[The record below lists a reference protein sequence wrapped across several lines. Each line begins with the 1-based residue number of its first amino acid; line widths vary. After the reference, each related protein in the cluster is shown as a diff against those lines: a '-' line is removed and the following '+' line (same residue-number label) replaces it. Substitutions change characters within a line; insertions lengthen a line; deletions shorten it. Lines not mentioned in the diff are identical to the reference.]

1 MTVTAPDFSGYAT
14 KAGLKCTDGR
24 TITSKAFEHQDGDWV
39 PLVWQHG
46 HDKPDNLLGKAR
58 LEHRD
63 DGTYCYAYFNGTRNG
78 QDAKLAVQHGDIV
91 SLSIYA
97 NKLVEKSKE
106 VLHGMIRE
114 VSLVLSGANPG
125 AKIDFV
131 AIQHSDGELE
141 TLEDEA
147 VIFTGLTLVHSE
159 EAPVPDPTE
168 DSTGAAEET
177 KEAEAEAETE
187 AEAEAEAETETVEDV
202 YEDMSVDQKMVTHYM
217 ISHALKSAG
226 HDIDPLVHAD
236 TAGSGETVQAV
247 FDAMSDK
254 QKQVVYYMIGA
265 ALDSKQSEAAQHS
278 DDATGADVITAETA
292 TPTEDTLTHQEG
304 STMTN
309 VFDQSDDAAGPKR
322 RVLSHSELTNILVAA
337 KESGSF
343 KKAVLAHADSLQHAD
358 PVAGVDYGI
367 TNLDMLF
374 PDAKALMN
382 SPEFISRRMEWVSVV
397 LNGTKHSP
405 FAKVKSFFADITADE
420 ARAKGYVKG
429 TRKVEE
435 VFSLLQ
441 RTTGPATIYKKQKL
455 DRDDIL
461 DITDMDVV
469 MFLKGEMRLMIE
481 EEVARAILVG
491 DNRSAMSP
499 DKVKDPAGSTD
510 GTGIRSILHDDDL
523 YVIRRELAA
532 NVSPRDAVKGLVRS
546 RSKYRGSGKPTLFI
560 SDAELTDIMLEEDK
574 FGRALY
580 ETEQALADK
589 LRVKEIVTVDLFDEY
604 DNLFAIMVSLQDY
617 TIGTN
622 KGGELTSF
630 EDFDIDFNQE
640 KYLQETRLSGGLT
653 KPFSAIVVTRGVGT
667 LATATQPSFDG
678 TTNTI
683 TIPTSTGVVYTIND
697 EPVTGDI
704 VITSVTTVE
713 AAPDNGYYLES
724 NTTRDWTYTP

>member
-14 KAGLKCTDGR
+14 KAGLKCSDGR
-24 TITSKAFEHQDGDWV
+24 TITSKAFEHQDGEWV

-46 HDKPDNLLGKAR
+46 HNDVKNILGKAQ
-58 LEHRD
+58 LIHRE
-63 DGTYCYAYFNGTRNG
+63 DGTYTNAYFNDSEAGKE
-78 QDAKLAVQHGDIV
+78 AKKLVQHGDIV

-131 AIQHSDGELE
+131 AIEHSDGEME

-147 VIFTGLTLVHSE
+147 VIHTGLALVHSE
-159 EAPVPDPTE
+159 AVPAPAPDPTT
-168 DSTGAAEET
+168 DSTGAAAEPAVEPVVEE
-177 KEAEAEAETE
+177 
-187 AEAEAEAETETVEDV
+187 ETVEDV
-202 YEDMSVDQKMVTHYM
+202 YENMSDDQKAVTHFM
-217 ISHALKSAG
+217 ISKALKTEG
-226 HDIDPLVHAD
+226 YEIDPLVHAD
-236 TAGSGETVQAV
+236 AASSGETVQSV

-254 QKQVVYYMIGA
+254 QKQVVYYMIGV
-265 ALDSKQSEAAQHS
+265 ALDSQQASAQHS
-278 DDATGADVITAETA
+278 DDATDGADVNTAEHGDT
-292 TPTEDTLTHQEG
+292 TTEDTLTHQEG

-309 VFDQSDDAAGPKR
+309 VFDQSDVAATKR
-322 RVLSHSELTNILVAA
+322 RVLSHSDMTSILETA
-337 KESGSF
+337 KKNGSF
-343 KKAVLAHADSLQHAD
+343 KEAVLAHADTLAHAGETNGT
-358 PVAGVDYGI
+358 AGVDYGI
-367 TNLDMLF
+367 TDIDMLF
-374 PDAKALMN
+374 PDAKAMMN
-382 SPEFISRRMEWVSVV
+382 TPEFISRRMEWVAVV
-397 LNGTKHSP
+397 LNGTKHIP
-405 FAKVKSFFADITADE
+405 FAKVKSFFADITAEE

-435 VFSLLQ
+435 VFKLLQ

-481 EEVARAILVG
+481 EELARAILVG
-491 DNRSAMSP
+491 DNRSAMNP
-499 DKVKDPAGSTD
+499 DKVKDPEGAID

-532 NVSPRDAVKGLVRS
+532 NVNPRDAIKGLVRS

-617 TIGTN
+617 SIGTN

-630 EDFDIDFNQE
+630 EDFDIDFNQN

-653 KPFSAIVVTRGVGT
+653 KPFSAIVVTRGVGEK
-667 LATATQPSFDG
+667 ATAVQPSFDG

-697 EPVTGDI
+697 EPVTGDV

-724 NTTRDWTYTP
+724 NTTRDWTYAP